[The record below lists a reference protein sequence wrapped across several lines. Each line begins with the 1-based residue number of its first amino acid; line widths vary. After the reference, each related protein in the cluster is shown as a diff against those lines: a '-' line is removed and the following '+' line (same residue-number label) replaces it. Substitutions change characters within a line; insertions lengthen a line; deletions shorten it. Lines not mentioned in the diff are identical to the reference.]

1 MSEHRDMSEHSG
13 DPHGDL
19 HGDVV
24 IAGAGIAGALIAT
37 RLAAAGVR
45 VLMLEAGPR
54 EQRAD
59 IFLRSTGTGS
69 VDYIAPYPNLP
80 SAPIPRIAPSDDD
93 VIMQAGPDRFQPN
106 YLRLVGGTTWHWGA
120 ATMRLA
126 PDDFELKRRYGLAT
140 DWPISFSDLQG
151 YYEDAETE
159 LGVAGPESPGG
170 KSWLAKRYPL
180 PPQTASYLDRRVRED
195 TAKIGIDWVRRPLAR
210 NSLAYDGRPQCQ
222 GHANCTPI
230 CPIGAQY
237 AAITHIEKA
246 EALGVRLIDNA
257 NVQFIE
263 TGDGGRVTGLRFR
276 RPDGSMARARGT
288 LFIVAA
294 NAIETP
300 RLLLASASE
309 RMPDGVANGSG
320 LVGRNLM
327 SHPSAALEI
336 SAAEPVFAGRGPQSS
351 IVTVSGLGAR
361 RRAERSAFLIAVESR
376 NLPAG
381 AAMNAIDS
389 GLLGQALEDDIRR
402 RAVRRFQLFI
412 HTEDLPEE
420 RNRLTL
426 HPSRRDSG
434 HGHRLP
440 DERICKARACRCLR
454 GDGPDRG
461 RDGRRG
467 SVAPDPGRDGPSHG
481 DGAHGHRSAEIRGG
495 CGRAMPPAPQSFS
508 GGLGAFSNRRHF
520 QPDAFNRRI
529 EPAPGLGRPLC
540 TFRVNAIQII
550 SGFILA
556 VHKGR

>member
-13 DPHGDL
+13 DPHA
-19 HGDVV
+19 DVV

-54 EQRAD
+54 EERAD

-80 SAPIPRIAPSDDD
+80 SAPIPRIEPSDDD
-93 VIMQAGPDRFQPN
+93 VVVQAGPDRFQPN

-159 LGVAGPESPGG
+159 LGVAGPESPEG
-170 KSWLAKRYPL
+170 KSWLAKSYPL
-180 PPQTASYLDRRVRED
+180 PPQTASYLDRRVRDD

-237 AAITHIEKA
+237 AAIAHIEKA
-246 EALGVRLIDNA
+246 EALGVQLIDNA

-263 TGDGGRVTGLRFR
+263 TGDGGRVTGLRYR

-288 LFIVAA
+288 LFVLAA

-327 SHPSAALEI
+327 SHPSAVLEMK
-336 SAAEPVFAGRGPQSS
+336 AADPVFAGRGPQSS
-351 IVTVSGLGAR
+351 IVTVSGLEAR
-361 RRAERSAFLIAVESR
+361 RRAERSAFLIALESR
-376 NLPAG
+376 NMAVG
-381 AAMNAIDS
+381 AAINAIDS

-402 RAVRRFQLFI
+402 RTVRRFQLSI
-412 HTEDLPEE
+412 QTEDLPEE
-420 RNRLTL
+420 RNRMTL
-426 HPSRRDSG
+426 HPTRRDSAG
-434 HGHRLP
+434 MPVMLIDYRMNEYAKRGLADAFAVTEKIAGAMGGEVLSR
-440 DERICKARACRCLR
+440 RILGEAVHLMGTARMGKDPRISVTDA
-454 GDGPDRG
+454 
-461 RDGRRG
+461 DGRCHQHPNLFLAG
-467 SVAPDPGRDGPSHG
+467 SALFPTGGISNPTLSIAALSLRL
-481 DGAHGHRSAEIRGG
+481 ASAVRF
-495 CGRAMPPAPQSFS
+495 ALS
-508 GGLGAFSNRRHF
+508 G
-520 QPDAFNRRI
+520 
-529 EPAPGLGRPLC
+529 
-540 TFRVNAIQII
+540 
-550 SGFILA
+550 
-556 VHKGR
+556 

>member
-1 MSEHRDMSEHSG
+1 M
-13 DPHGDL
+13 
-19 HGDVV
+19 
-24 IAGAGIAGALIAT
+24 
-37 RLAAAGVR
+37 
-45 VLMLEAGPR
+45 
-54 EQRAD
+54 
-59 IFLRSTGTGS
+59 
-69 VDYIAPYPNLP
+69 
-80 SAPIPRIAPSDDD
+80 
-93 VIMQAGPDRFQPN
+93 
-106 YLRLVGGTTWHWGA
+106 
-120 ATMRLA
+120 
-126 PDDFELKRRYGLAT
+126 KRRYGLAT

-426 HPSRRDSG
+426 HPSRRDSAG
-434 HGHRLP
+434 MPVMVIDYRMNEYARHGLADAFAVTDQIAGAMGGEVLSRRIL
-440 DERICKARACRCLR
+440 DETVHLMGTARMGTDPRKSVA
-454 GDGPDRG
+454 DA
-461 RDGRRG
+461 DGRCHQHRNLFLAG
-467 SVAPDPGRDGPSHG
+467 SALFPTGGISNPTLSIAALSLRL
-481 DGAHGHRSAEIRGG
+481 ASAVRF
-495 CGRAMPPAPQSFS
+495 ALS
-508 GGLGAFSNRRHF
+508 G
-520 QPDAFNRRI
+520 
-529 EPAPGLGRPLC
+529 
-540 TFRVNAIQII
+540 
-550 SGFILA
+550 
-556 VHKGR
+556 